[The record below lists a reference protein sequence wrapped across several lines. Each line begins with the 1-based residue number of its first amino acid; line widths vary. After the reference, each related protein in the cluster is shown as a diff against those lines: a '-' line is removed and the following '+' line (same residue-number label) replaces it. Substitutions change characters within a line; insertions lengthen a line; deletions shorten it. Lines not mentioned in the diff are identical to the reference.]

1 MNFHFTALLLICY
14 CFLRNWVQWSRQ
26 SSSWVRSIKIAK
38 MWLNFYLIIKAM
50 ISSNIK
56 RLKVFFAG
64 LIFSCSNSTHTVKWK
79 MLLDKGLNFY
89 SWHIKR
95 FIRNLKITLGDKSR
109 QKWHFKTGKI
119 LIYLLL
125 YLKFVAWKQISA
137 NQTGTVPLPALHSV
151 STHRVMHI

>member
-1 MNFHFTALLLICY
+1 MPMCGLFRPFSYSYTEYDTLMAKKISTLTTYISAIEIGLL
-14 CFLRNWVQWSRQ
+14 W
-26 SSSWVRSIKIAK
+26 AK
-38 MWLNFYLIIKAM
+38 
-50 ISSNIK
+50 IK

-95 FIRNLKITLGDKSR
+95 FIRNLKIPLGDKSR